1 MNTLDTFFNPE
12 SVAVIGVSEKPTNM
26 ARKIVDN
33 LFGFSFDGLIYAV
46 GPKGGKIFGHR
57 IYKSI
62 ADIPDR
68 VDLAVILTPA
78 DTIADILEECG
89 QKGVRHAI
97 IESAGFREFG
107 EEGKK
112 REQRVL
118 EVTKRYGIRFIGP
131 NCIGTMNL
139 HKGLVLPF
147 VKFHDVFTRGGVSI
161 VSQSGGVAYTFLNL
175 LSSESI
181 GIAKIASI
189 GNKLDVDENDVIEYL
204 LEDEKTD
211 ILLVYIEGISDGR
224 RLMKLAASSKKPI
237 LLYKS
242 NVGRL
247 GQAIA
252 ASHTAA
258 ISSDDAVVD
267 TALVQVGIAR
277 FKDRTTLVNYLK
289 ILPLPR
295 IRGNNLAIL
304 SRSGGHAILAADA
317 AEESGFALAP
327 FRPEFIKEIES
338 HVRSNVIRLTN
349 PLDLGDLFDYD
360 LYVKIMERTV
370 QEKDVDG
377 VVFLHAYFSTT
388 EGEASRTLIE
398 KTRELSLKYGKPIC
412 VCVATDEEEITKL
425 RKNLEQPVFTSPLEI
440 VKALAL
446 ARDFQCGGRREPPK
460 LIISSRRGRVQEIIA
475 RCRGEGRDPI
485 IQEGI
490 EIFDAYG
497 IPVVSTEKAV
507 TVDEAVRAAERV
519 GYPVVVKI
527 ASRDISHKTD
537 IGGVQLNLRDETHV
551 RAACEEMIAAVQ
563 RKSAAAAIDGF
574 VVQPMKRHG
583 REMILGAKRDPNFGS
598 VVLVGFGG
606 IFVEVFKDVAMRV
619 VPFSEEEAAAMLA
632 ELKAYAILKGARG
645 GKAYDTAAIVK
656 ALMHLAALIDQNEEI
671 REIDINPFYVLPE
684 GQGGMAL
691 DARVIL
697 DA

>member
-1 MNTLDTFFNPE
+1 MDIFFNPT

-26 ARKIVDN
+26 ARNILAN
-33 LFGFSFDGLIYAV
+33 LIEFSFDGLIYAV
-46 GPKGGKIFGHR
+46 GQKGGKIFGHR

-78 DTIADILEECG
+78 ETIADILEECG
-89 QKGVRHAI
+89 QKGVGHAI

-107 EEGKK
+107 DEGKR

-118 EVTKRYGIRFIGP
+118 EVVKKHGIRFIGP

-139 HKGLVLPF
+139 RKGLVLPF
-147 VKFHDVFTRGGVSI
+147 VTFHDVFTRGRVSI
-161 VSQSGGVAYTFLNL
+161 VSQSGGVAYTYLNV
-175 LSSESI
+175 LSSEGI

-204 LEDEKTD
+204 LGDDETD
-211 ILLVYIEGISDGR
+211 ILLVYLEGISDGR
-224 RLMKLAASSKKPI
+224 RLMGLAARSKKPI
-237 LLYKS
+237 LLYKG
-242 NVGRL
+242 NVGKL

-267 TALVQVGIAR
+267 AALRQVGIAR
-277 FKDRTTLVNYLK
+277 FKDRTTLINYLK

-317 AEESGFALAP
+317 AEESGFQLAP
-327 FRPEFIKEIES
+327 FRPAFIKEIES

-360 LYVKIMERTV
+360 LYVRIMERTV
-370 QEKDVDG
+370 QEKGVDG

-398 KTRELSLKYGKPIC
+398 KTRELSFQYGKPIC
-412 VCVATDEEEITKL
+412 VCVATDEEEVTRL
-425 RKNLEQPVFTSPLEI
+425 RKHLEQPVFTSPLEI

-446 ARDFQCGGRREPPK
+446 SRDFHFGGRREAPK
-460 LIISSRRGRVQEIIA
+460 LKIPPGRGRVQEIVA
-475 RCRGEGRDPI
+475 RCRKEGRSPL
-485 IQEGI
+485 IQEGL

-497 IPVVSTEKAV
+497 IPVVPTERAG
-507 TVDEAVRAAERV
+507 TADEAVLAAKKL

-537 IGGVQLNLRDETHV
+537 IGGVQLNLRDGTHV
-551 RAACEEMIAAVQ
+551 RSACDEMIAAVQ
-563 RKSAAAAIDGF
+563 RTSAGAKIEGF
-574 VVQPMKRHG
+574 VVQPMKRDG
-583 REMILGAKRDPNFGS
+583 WEMILGAKRDPTFGP
-598 VVLVGFGG
+598 VVLVGMGG
-606 IFVEVFKDVAMRV
+606 IFVEVFRDVAMRV
-619 VPFSEEEAAAMLA
+619 VPFSEEEAAAMLR
-632 ELKAYAILKGARG
+632 ELKGYAILKGARG
-645 GKAYDTAAIVK
+645 GKLYDIDAIVK
-656 ALMHLAALIDQNEEI
+656 AIMSLAALIDQNDQI

-684 GQGGMAL
+684 GEGGMAL

-697 DA
+697 